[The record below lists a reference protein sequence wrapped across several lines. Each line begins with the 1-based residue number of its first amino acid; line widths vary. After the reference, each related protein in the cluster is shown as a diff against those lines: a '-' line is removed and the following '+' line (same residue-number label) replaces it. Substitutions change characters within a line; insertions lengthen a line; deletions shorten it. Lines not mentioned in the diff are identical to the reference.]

1 MSVKLEPH
9 VTEKFAIFTFI
20 ILHLNLFLL
29 TSFSLLHFVSFLPL
43 FLYLSLS
50 FALSFAL
57 SLSLSLSLSHTH
69 TLSHRLSNSLSLSL
83 SPSSKSAHLSLFQLE
98 FYYMI
103 LLPLN

>member
-1 MSVKLEPH
+1 MSLKLEPH

-20 ILHLNLFLL
+20 ILHLDLFLL

-57 SLSLSLSLSHTH
+57 SLSLTHTHSLSQ
-69 TLSHRLSNSLSLSL
+69 TL
-83 SPSSKSAHLSLFQLE
+83 
-98 FYYMI
+98 
-103 LLPLN
+103 